1 MDLTGKRVLITAAGQ
16 GIGFTTARLFAAAGA
31 EVIAS
36 DINLERLQ
44 GSAGIRALTLNVTDP
59 AAIAAAAEAI
69 GPIDVLFNCAGVVHS
84 GSILDCSEDQ
94 WAFALDLNVTA
105 MYRMIRAF
113 LPGMLARGKGSII
126 NMSSVASSV
135 KGVPNRFAYSASKAA
150 VIGLTRSVA
159 ADYVTQGIR
168 CNAIC
173 PGTVESPSLRQRI
186 AEQAREQGAASKRC
200 IRRSS
205 PVSRSGASAPPRKSP
220 NWRCIWPLTPVHT
233 PPARCRSST
242 AAGAT
247 EGMGPQAVALA
258 ILSLGSAR
266 TPHVLRVRSGSARCP
281 HPNCLRSRHL
291 GPIPPAYFERGRHE
305 TFTLRATRARAP
317 RHVGYARPPARFVA
331 AYCRRG
337 GAALLPAS
345 LAKLRALDSATLPL
359 VEGQPRIGAC
369 VGGIG
374 KFICIGLNYADHAA
388 ETGAAIPEE
397 PVVFNK
403 WTSAVIG
410 PYDRVEIPRGSQKTD
425 WEVELG
431 VVIGLG
437 GRYIS
442 EADAMRHVAGYC
454 VINDVSEREY
464 QIERG
469 GTWDKGKGC
478 DTFGPIGPWLVTADE
493 IADPHSLNLWLEV
506 DGKRYQDGNT
516 STMIF
521 RIPQIVSYLSRFM
534 SLQPGDVI
542 STGTPPGVGM
552 GQKPQ
557 PIYLR
562 AGQTMR
568 LGIEGLGEQRQQ
580 TVQA

>member
-1 MDLTGKRVLITAAGQ
+1 MKLLRYGQ
-16 GIGFTTARLFAAAGA
+16 PGQ
-31 EVIAS
+31 
-36 DINLERLQ
+36 ER
-44 GSAGIRALTLNVTDP
+44 
-59 AAIAAAAEAI
+59 
-69 GPIDVLFNCAGVVHS
+69 
-84 GSILDCSEDQ
+84 
-94 WAFALDLNVTA
+94 
-105 MYRMIRAF
+105 
-113 LPGMLARGKGSII
+113 PGMLDAQGRLRDLSQHI
-126 NMSSVASSV
+126 
-135 KGVPNRFAYSASKAA
+135 
-150 VIGLTRSVA
+150 
-159 ADYVTQGIR
+159 ADV
-168 CNAIC
+168 
-173 PGTVESPSLRQRI
+173 
-186 AEQAREQGAASKRC
+186 
-200 IRRSS
+200 
-205 PVSRSGASAPPRKSP
+205 
-220 NWRCIWPLTPVHT
+220 
-233 PPARCRSST
+233 
-242 AAGAT
+242 
-247 EGMGPQAVALA
+247 
-258 ILSLGSAR
+258 
-266 TPHVLRVRSGSARCP
+266 
-281 HPNCLRSRHL
+281 
-291 GPIPPAYFERGRHE
+291 
-305 TFTLRATRARAP
+305 
-317 RHVGYARPPARFVA
+317 
-331 AYCRRG
+331 G

-359 VEGQPRIGAC
+359 VEGQPRLGAC
-369 VGGIG
+369 VGSIG

-403 WTSAVIG
+403 WTSAVVG
-410 PYDRVEIPRGSQKTD
+410 PYDQVEIPRGSQKTD

-431 VVIGLG
+431 VVIGQG

-557 PIYLR
+557 PVYLR